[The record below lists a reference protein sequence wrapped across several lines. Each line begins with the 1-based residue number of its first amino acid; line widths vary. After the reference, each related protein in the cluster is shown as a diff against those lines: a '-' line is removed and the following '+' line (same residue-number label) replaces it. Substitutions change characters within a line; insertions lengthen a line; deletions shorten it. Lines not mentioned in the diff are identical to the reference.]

1 MHEMFSQ
8 SFNGPFLLL
17 SVSLDDKYI
26 YYRGGGWLQDDRN
39 EHVMSGQSP
48 INLPLAELSIDS
60 RVESHRDRVSDGILF
75 VH

>member
-26 YYRGGGWLQDDRN
+26 NILSWWWLLQDDRN
-39 EHVMSGQSP
+39 EHIMSGQSP

-60 RVESHRDRVSDGILF
+60 RVESHTETE
-75 VH
+75 